1 MCPAS
6 DFQRDS
12 ALLALAARA
21 QSASR
26 DGFAE
31 AIDSGDLVLGFNLR
45 AALHAVAS
53 DDVSLYGRTAV
64 SDDDEELGRQL
75 GDGAMKGLKKAKVAP
90 TDALAEVAEA
100 TREVLSGGRAV
111 DRVGLHE
118 GLRERVRDE
127 LLPWCNGCKSNH
139 VSPMLW
145 RYAGVVIGMRMNSER
160 RYRSGRPGRKRK
172 PADLARAY
180 LRFYGPAEAKGFADW
195 ARLAPA
201 QARRIWAELEEELEP
216 VEWEGGKA
224 WLLTEDVR
232 ALGSPRAAK
241 GTRLIPARDPYLQQA
256 DRETLVP
263 DAAVRKRLFRAVA
276 SPGAVLRDGALAGM
290 WKGKAGPQGR
300 ARDHRRPPRAPGPR
314 RARERVRA
322 RRKAARG

>member
-1 MCPAS
+1 MDREQVLAHRLARHGLDRRRRISLAEAAACPAS

-53 DDVSLYGRTAV
+53 DDVSFYGRTAV

-111 DRVGLHE
+111 DRVGLHDGPARARTGRAVAVVQ
-118 GLRERVRDE
+118 GLQEQPRFADAVALRRRRGWDADE
-127 LLPWCNGCKSNH
+127 LRAAVPLGP
-139 VSPMLW
+139 
-145 RYAGVVIGMRMNSER
+145 
-160 RYRSGRPGRKRK
+160 SG
-172 PADLARAY
+172 AQ
-180 LRFYGPAEAKGFADW
+180 
-195 ARLAPA
+195 A
-201 QARRIWAELEEELEP
+201 QAR
-216 VEWEGGKA
+216 
-224 WLLTEDVR
+224 
-232 ALGSPRAAK
+232 
-241 GTRLIPARDPYLQQA
+241 
-256 DRETLVP
+256 
-263 DAAVRKRLFRAVA
+263 
-276 SPGAVLRDGALAGM
+276 
-290 WKGKAGPQGR
+290 
-300 ARDHRRPPRAPGPR
+300 
-314 RARERVRA
+314 
-322 RRKAARG
+322 